1 MDIVRKTLDRI
12 SVERIKLE
20 LLGTAYGRSTT
31 FIGRLDPRTL
41 LLWYLFFAT
50 VPWFIHNT
58 TVLFGMFV
66 FIVSMTALA
75 RVSYVILIILT
86 LGLVGQVGWMFLFSM
101 LFGGS
106 LETLL
111 PLLTLT
117 LKLSVISL
125 ASIAVFSSMDP
136 EKLSD
141 GLSALGVPEA
151 FSFSLSYGYRIL
163 PTLLSE
169 FHQILLSY
177 RLRGRSP
184 ERPGMLYFRNIFYYL
199 RILVLSFYPLML
211 NTAKRSRTTVEALET
226 RGFTYGMNHPEV
238 KKLRLSYLKVRAID
252 VYFIIFSF
260 AYITWLFWFGERLPN
275 LLY

>member
-41 LLWYLFFAT
+41 LLWYLFFAI

-106 LETLL
+106 LESLL

-141 GLSALGVPEA
+141 GLSAFGVPEA

-184 ERPGMLYFRNIFYYL
+184 ERPGVLYFRNIIYYL

-211 NTAKRSRTTVEALET
+211 NTAKRSRTTVEALEI

-238 KKLRLSYLKVRAID
+238 KKLRLSYLKIRALD
-252 VYFIIFSF
+252 VYFIVFSI
-260 AYITWLFWFGERLPN
+260 AYISWLFWFGERLPN

>member
-41 LLWYLFFAT
+41 LLWYLFFAI

-106 LETLL
+106 LESLL

-184 ERPGMLYFRNIFYYL
+184 ERPGMLYFRNIIYYL

>member
-1 MDIVRKTLDRI
+1 MDIVRRTLDRI

-20 LLGTAYGRSTT
+20 LLGTAYGRTST

-41 LLWYLFFAT
+41 LLWYLFFAI

-58 TVLFGMFV
+58 TILFGMFI
-66 FIVSMTALA
+66 FIVCMTALA
-75 RVSYVILIILT
+75 RVSYIILIILT
-86 LGLVGQVGWMFLFSM
+86 LGLIGQVGWMFLFSM

-106 LETLL
+106 IDSLL

-117 LKLSVISL
+117 IKLSVISL
-125 ASIAVFSSMDP
+125 ASIAVFSSLDP

-177 RLRGRSP
+177 RLRGKLP
-184 ERPGMLYFRNIFYYL
+184 ERPGILYFRYIIYYL
-199 RILVLSFYPLML
+199 RLLVLCFYPLML

-226 RGFTYGMNHPEV
+226 RGFTYGMNNPGV
-238 KKLRLSYLKVRAID
+238 KKLRLSYLKIQAID
-252 VYFIIFSF
+252 IYFIIFSL
-260 AYITWLFWFGERLPN
+260 AYIGWLFWFGQQFPY

>member
-41 LLWYLFFAT
+41 LLWYLFFAI

-106 LETLL
+106 LESIL

-184 ERPGMLYFRNIFYYL
+184 ERPGMLYFRNIIYYL

-252 VYFIIFSF
+252 VYYIIFSF

>member
-41 LLWYLFFAT
+41 LLWYLFFAI

-106 LETLL
+106 LESIL

-184 ERPGMLYFRNIFYYL
+184 ERPGMLYFRNIIYYL